1 MSQNVNK
8 TAYRDCCLVAV
19 VVVVVVGHL
28 NALITCTW
36 SDQMD

>member
-19 VVVVVVGHL
+19 VVVVVGHL